1 MIQISNSNLIVTISQ
16 EGGALTSIRDA
27 ASGREFLWQGDPA
40 YWTGQAPNLFPFVG
54 RLYQKTYTLHGKAYP
69 MEIHGFV
76 RHAQMT
82 VEEQEA
88 TGCCFLLTDSPETLA
103 IYPYSFAFR
112 IRYTL
117 KGQTLQVAFQVENRS
132 AEPLYCGMGGHP
144 GFNVP
149 MEEGLSFEDYELTFP
164 EACTPSR
171 VIFSPA
177 LQVAPERLA
186 YPLVEGRKLPLQ
198 HQLFDADA
206 VVLAGAPRQVT
217 VSSPKGSHGVT
228 VSYPQMPYVGFW
240 HKPQTDAPYV
250 CMEPWSILP
259 GRDSLVEEL
268 SQMPD
273 ITTVAPG
280 ETFENRWSITI
291 W

>member
-16 EGGALTSIRDA
+16 EGGRPHLHPGRRIRTGISVA
-27 ASGREFLWQGDPA
+27 GRSRLLD
-40 YWTGQAPNLFPFVG
+40 GQAPNLFPFVG

-198 HQLFDADA
+198 HQLFDADGRGPRWRA
-206 VVLAGAPRQVT
+206 PAGHP
-217 VSSPKGSHGVT
+217 
-228 VSYPQMPYVGFW
+228 
-240 HKPQTDAPYV
+240 
-250 CMEPWSILP
+250 ILP
-259 GRDSLVEEL
+259 QGQPRRHRFL
-268 SQMPD
+268 SPD
-273 ITTVAPG
+273 ALCGLLAQAP
-280 ETFENRWSITI
+280 NRCTLCVHGTLSISPVGTA
-291 W
+291 WWRS

>member
-1 MIQISNSNLIVTISQ
+1 
-16 EGGALTSIRDA
+16 
-27 ASGREFLWQGDPA
+27 
-40 YWTGQAPNLFPFVG
+40 
-54 RLYQKTYTLHGKAYP
+54 
-69 MEIHGFV
+69 
-76 RHAQMT
+76 
-82 VEEQEA
+82 
-88 TGCCFLLTDSPETLA
+88 
-103 IYPYSFAFR
+103 
-112 IRYTL
+112 
-117 KGQTLQVAFQVENRS
+117 
-132 AEPLYCGMGGHP
+132 MGGHP

-217 VSSPKGSHGVT
+217 LSSPKGSHGVT